1 MTWSR
6 LKRQQRFTGGSI
18 GIGSDRNMPVKF
30 TKQSK
35 ANKENS
41 KNSTGAKTP
50 EGKAAVAKNA
60 LKHGLRAKD
69 VVIQGEDPDEFKAF
83 SEALSE
89 QIEPEG
95 PLEKNLVD
103 RVASCLWRLRR
114 ADKLEAA
121 VFRYRS
127 LQMKEQRAKLRLK
140 EIEVSSPDNLIEIDK
155 PLWEEELAEEHSKL
169 KAEILDTKAKA
180 SEDLPALG
188 AAFVADALSSNALTK
203 LSRYETAI
211 ERSMYR
217 ALHELQRL
225 QSARSGGEVSV
236 PTAVDVT
243 IEGGPDMVEV

>member
-1 MTWSR
+1 
-6 LKRQQRFTGGSI
+6 
-18 GIGSDRNMPVKF
+18 MPVKF

-41 KNSTGAKTP
+41 KKSTGAKTST
-50 EGKAAVAKNA
+50 GKATVAKNA
-60 LKHGLRAKD
+60 IKHGLRAKD

-83 SEALSE
+83 SETLSD
-89 QIEPEG
+89 QIEPVG
-95 PLEKNLVD
+95 PLEAQLVD

-127 LQMKEQRAKLRLK
+127 LQVREQRAKLRLK
-140 EIEVSSPDNLIEIDK
+140 EIEATSPHDLTEIDK
-155 PLWEEELAEEHSKL
+155 ALWVEELVEEHDKL
-169 KAEILDTKAKA
+169 KSEISDINAKT

-188 AAFVADALSSNALTK
+188 AAFVADALTSNALTK

-225 QSARSGGEVSV
+225 QTSRSGGQVSV
-236 PTAVDVT
+236 PTAVYVT
-243 IEGGPDMVEV
+243 IDGGPNLVEV